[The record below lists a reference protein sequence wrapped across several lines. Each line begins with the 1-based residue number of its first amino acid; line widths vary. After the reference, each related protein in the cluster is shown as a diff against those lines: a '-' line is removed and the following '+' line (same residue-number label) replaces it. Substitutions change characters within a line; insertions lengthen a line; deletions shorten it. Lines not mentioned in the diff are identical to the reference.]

1 MRPALLVCGLVLAA
15 FFVVPSANA
24 QDEEKPKKPKKVKS
38 QGTYQ
43 IDWGRRKDITQRFWP
58 LHQHPYVRIQ

>member
-15 FFVVPSANA
+15 FFVVPAADA
-24 QDEEKPKKPKKVKS
+24 QDEEKPKKAKKVKS

-43 IDWGRRKDITQRFWP
+43 IDWGRRKDITQRFWD
-58 LHQHPYVRIQ
+58 LHQHPYVKIQ

>member
-1 MRPALLVCGLVLAA
+1 MRPTLLVCGLFLAA
-15 FFVVPSANA
+15 FFFAPAAFA
-24 QDEEKPKKPKKVKS
+24 QEEKKAKKVKS

-43 IDWGRRKDITQRFWP
+43 IDWGRRKDITLRYWP

>member
-1 MRPALLVCGLVLAA
+1 MRPALLVCGLFLAA
-15 FFVVPSANA
+15 LFFAPAAYA
-24 QDEEKPKKPKKVKS
+24 QDEKPKKAKKVKS

-43 IDWGRRKDITQRFWP
+43 IDWGRRKDITQKFWP